1 MRRLLFLVGAVVLV
15 DTMFYAALTPLLPHY
30 AQDLGLS
37 KGGAGVLA
45 GSYAF
50 GALLAGIP
58 AGVLA
63 SRVGV
68 KPTILLGLAGMTVT
82 TALFGFA
89 SSEWLLVAARLLQG
103 AASSCSWTAGL
114 AWLIAEAPANARG
127 RLIGSAMGVAI
138 FGAMLG
144 PVIGG
149 IASVTS
155 TEITF
160 GGVAVIGLGLA
171 AWAAA
176 TPAQREPSGQP
187 VSMLFVALTKPRML
201 ASVWLVALPSISFGA
216 LGVLAPLH
224 LHALGLGA
232 VAISAVWLVVIG
244 VEATAAPLV
253 GHLSDLRGRMW
264 PLRSGAAGAA
274 LCFVLFPVLDVRWW
288 TYAAVIAACSFA
300 LGAFWAPSMSLAS
313 DEAEAR
319 GLDYA
324 FGFAIINLAWAPSQ
338 VAGSAG
344 GGRLADATSDAVA
357 YLVLAALFALTL
369 AALWRSASSS

>member
-1 MRRLLFLVGAVVLV
+1 
-15 DTMFYAALTPLLPHY
+15 MFYAALTPLLPHY
-30 AQDLGLS
+30 AQELGLS

-58 AGVLA
+58 AGILA
-63 SRVGV
+63 SRLGV
-68 KPTILLGLAGMTVT
+68 KPTILIGLAGMTVT

-89 SSEWLLVAARLLQG
+89 RSEWLLDGARLLQG

-155 TEITF
+155 TEVTF
-160 GGVAVIGLGLA
+160 GGVACIGFGLA

-187 VSMLFVALTKPRML
+187 ISMLFAALTKPRML
-201 ASVWLVALPSISFGA
+201 AGVWLVALPSMSFGV
-216 LGVLAPLH
+216 LSVLAPLR
-224 LHALGLGA
+224 LHELGLGA
-232 VAISAVWLVVIG
+232 VAISAVWLVAIG
-244 VEATAAPLV
+244 LEATAAPVV
-253 GHLSDLRGRMW
+253 GQVSDRRGRIW
-264 PLRSGAAGAA
+264 PLRMGAAAA
-274 LCFVLFPVLDVRWW
+274 GLCFALFPVLDARWW
-288 TYAAVIAACSFA
+288 TFAAVIVACSYA

-357 YLVLAALFALTL
+357 YLALAALFALTL